1 MQSFQLKE
9 FSNYRISN
17 YQRATGPKIF
27 ELCVSISISNES
39 REGYCVFIELTV
51 FPFFTLETITERE
64 QRERKEKEEDPKET
78 MAARESKF
86 LSGRSRERDTR
97 VTWRIYVDRVSRNG

>member
-1 MQSFQLKE
+1 
-9 FSNYRISN
+9 
-17 YQRATGPKIF
+17 
-27 ELCVSISISNES
+27 
-39 REGYCVFIELTV
+39 
-51 FPFFTLETITERE
+51 
-64 QRERKEKEEDPKET
+64 